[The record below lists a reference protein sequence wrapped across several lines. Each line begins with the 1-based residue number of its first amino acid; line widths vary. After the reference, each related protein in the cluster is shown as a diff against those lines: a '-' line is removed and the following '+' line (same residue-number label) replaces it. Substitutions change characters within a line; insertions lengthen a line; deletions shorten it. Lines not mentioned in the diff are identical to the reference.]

1 MPTVEDLEAQMAAAV
16 AREDFEA
23 AARLRDEI
31 AALTRFRRHTLD
43 EMGIGTDQ
51 QAYQPPKG
59 WKPPRRP
66 DPMTRGHKPAKR
78 KR

>member
-1 MPTVEDLEAQMAAAV
+1 MATVEDLEAQMAAAV
-16 AREDFEA
+16 SREDFEA
-23 AARLRDEI
+23 AARLRDAI

-51 QAYQPPKG
+51 QTYRPPEG
-59 WKPPRRP
+59 WKPPPRP
-66 DPMTRGHKPAKR
+66 DPMTQGHRPPKR